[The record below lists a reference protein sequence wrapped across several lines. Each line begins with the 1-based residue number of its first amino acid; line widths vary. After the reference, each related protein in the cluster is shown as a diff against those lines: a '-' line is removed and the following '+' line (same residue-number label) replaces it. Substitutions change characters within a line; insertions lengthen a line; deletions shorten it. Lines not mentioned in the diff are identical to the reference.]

1 MSNNKVKVVGYA
13 QKVTYADG
21 IEYRNFTPD
30 LVGLQLASN
39 GGTPLFTM
47 GSFSITTNL
56 DPKLDKYHNIAQF
69 SNFITLTDLKVSLSE
84 TAALLSDNAGVYLN
98 LDKRK
103 LDYYALF
110 GSLSE
115 YIRVSLE
122 EIIINWPASLYMA
135 PNSQTASGQPLNGYT
150 VENYTYDDVT
160 EISNFRLNT
169 NFIINKFGLVY
180 TTNGSLLNTFNS
192 SNSLRNLTLNYE
204 SYSVLYNNNEYPL
217 LGFTASTT
225 ELNDYVYFTVKGNP
239 FASTQVGLYAY
250 YHVKPNKLK
259 EEQFFNTLPDF
270 QAYLLNRQVI
280 PIYTATFNYPVK
292 SEDGVILYIN
302 NSLTWPVSDG
312 YNIDFDSTEYTDYAI
327 ALADLAAS
335 NDNNSSNLMNRFLV
349 SESISAFDTV
359 PVHLDPLH
367 EDTSGGKVNKTLQI
381 YGVEY
386 DEINR
391 YILGIKFS
399 NTVSYD
405 KQDNTPDIYL
415 KNIARIMGWELVS
428 SVLENNL
435 LANYVTTAPSTYSG
449 QTVGLTPVEADVELW
464 RRIILNSPWLWK
476 SKGARKSIEF
486 LLKFIGAPQGLVK
499 LNEYIYKAD
508 GPIDTDIFK
517 EVLTLNGLSDDIT
530 TYPIDTDGYP
540 RPLFDTD
547 DMYFQNKGL
556 WYRETGGSGSTV
568 DILTGNNPH
577 VGPYDAG
584 FKYINQFRELIPNF
598 SAVTISSVTTTVDT
612 TNLYTN
618 YDLGTFDEGVT
629 TETVVNTVEMLSDSG
644 LDFSDCVVFT
654 PTIELDPNPS
664 PVFNDCGCETAS
676 SDNVL
681 SLCIERN
688 APSLPLSC
696 VDSLVSSSNNI
707 DLGTYQF
714 SFYQYDINGNI
725 YTDVNGNPILNTT
738 PYAPTECCT
747 AVGGTSNLYDDV
759 VNGTIVNT
767 GYICC
772 DRTNKCGCVIACNW
786 VVNLNPIYLPTND
799 VAQAPYLQFNKPDG
813 SPVVVT
819 PDGCN
824 CSSRYSI
831 AVPNITDPYTGNI
844 GYGCQLNNSGM
855 LEIGLGLNGGVYAYY
870 NDRLI
875 GKSSCY
881 PSGNLS
887 VTAGNIVLVK

>member
-1 MSNNKVKVVGYA
+1 MNNKVKVVGYS

-30 LVGLQLASN
+30 LVGFQLASN

-69 SNFITLTDLKVSLSE
+69 SNFITLTDLKVSLTE

-115 YIRVSLE
+115 YIRVALE
-122 EIIINWPASLYMA
+122 DIIINWPASLYMS
-135 PNSQTASGQPLNGYT
+135 PISQTPSVQPLNGYT
-150 VENYTYDDVT
+150 VEYYKYDDVT
-160 EISNFRLNT
+160 ETSIFRLNT

-180 TTNGSLLNTFNS
+180 TTNGSLTNSFNA
-192 SNSLRNLTLNYE
+192 SNALRNLTLNYQ
-204 SYSVLYNNNEYPL
+204 SYSILYNNIEYPIL
-217 LGFTASTT
+217 DFVPSNT
-225 ELNDYVYFTVKGNP
+225 ELNDYLYLTVKGDP
-239 FASTQVGLYAY
+239 FASTPVGLYAY
-250 YHVKPNKLK
+250 YHIKPNKLK

-270 QAYLLNRQVI
+270 QAYLLNRQII
-280 PIYTATFNYPVK
+280 PAYTATFNYPVK
-292 SEDGVILYIN
+292 SEDGLILYIDN
-302 NSLTWPVSDG
+302 TLTWPVSDG
-312 YNIDFDSTEYTDYAI
+312 YNIDFDSSEYTDYATSLI
-327 ALADLAAS
+327 DLAAS

-349 SESISAFDTV
+349 SESISAFDTT

-381 YGVEY
+381 YGVEF

-391 YILGIKFS
+391 YITGIKFS

-435 LANYVTTAPSTYSG
+435 LANYVTSAPSTYSG

-508 GPIDTDIFK
+508 GPIDTQIFK
-517 EVLTLNGLSDDIT
+517 DVLTLNGLSDDIT

-547 DMYFQNKGL
+547 DMYFQGNGL
-556 WYRETGGSGSTV
+556 WYRETGGTGSTV

-577 VGPYDAG
+577 IGPYDGG

-598 SAVTISSVTTTVDT
+598 LPVTVSSVTTTTDT

-629 TETVVNTVEMLSDSG
+629 TQTVVNTVEMFSDNG
-644 LDFSDCVVFT
+644 LDFSDCVIFT

-664 PVFNDCGCETAS
+664 PVFNDCGCETAT

-681 SLCIERN
+681 SLCVERN
-688 APSLPLSC
+688 PSSIPPSC
-696 VDSLVSSSNNI
+696 LDNLVSSQDNL
-707 DLGTYQF
+707 DTGTYQF
-714 SFYQYDINGNI
+714 SFNQYDINGDI
-725 YTDVNGNPILNTT
+725 YTDINGNPVLNTT
-738 PYAPTECCT
+738 PYASYECCT
-747 AVGGTSNLYDDV
+747 AVGGTSSLYQDAAE
-759 VNGTIVNT
+759 GTVINS

-772 DRTNKCGCVIACNW
+772 DATKKCGCIIACNW
-786 VVNLNPIYLPTND
+786 ILIQNPKFLPVDSVT
-799 VAQAPYLQFNKPDG
+799 QEPYLQFTKPDG
-813 SPVVVT
+813 SLAVVT

-824 CSSRYSI
+824 CYGLARYVSP
-831 AVPNITDPYTGNI
+831 VPNITDPYTGEV
-844 GYGCQLNNSGM
+844 GYGCKLNPD
-855 LEIGLGLNGGVYAYY
+855 GVTSLANVGPGTIFNFY
-870 NDRLI
+870 NDRYTSLTSCFAD
-875 GKSSCY
+875 GSGVSSD
-881 PSGNLS
+881 
-887 VTAGNIVLVK
+887 NIVLVQ